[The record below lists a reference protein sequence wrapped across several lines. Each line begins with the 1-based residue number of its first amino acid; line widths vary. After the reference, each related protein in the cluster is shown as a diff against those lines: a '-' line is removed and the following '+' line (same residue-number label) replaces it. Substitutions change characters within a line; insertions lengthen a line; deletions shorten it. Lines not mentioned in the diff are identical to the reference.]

1 MMQVAPQGRC
11 RSSSYFPG
19 VFPDQVPKRNAVWL
33 PTSAKLCLDES
44 TGIHCFLGVGMIRK
58 GLQWAVMAFVFP
70 LLCAYKVSLVW
81 STRDGSVEA
90 YSQLL
95 AALPGRF
102 GVLVRAAFFSRV
114 LSECD
119 HTVFIGFGALLSKAD
134 TRLGKHVYIGP
145 YCQLGWVSIGPDT
158 LLGPGVHIPSGP
170 KAHTFDRLDIPIR
183 NQPSE
188 SRQILIG
195 RDWWIGAA
203 SIVMAD
209 FGDRRHRCRKRRDQA
224 SRAQAACCRGPVQI
238 DQAARPGLI
247 DPARTPFAS
256 NPK

>member
-1 MMQVAPQGRC
+1 
-11 RSSSYFPG
+11 
-19 VFPDQVPKRNAVWL
+19 
-33 PTSAKLCLDES
+33 
-44 TGIHCFLGVGMIRK
+44 MIRK

-183 NQPSE
+183 NQPRE

-195 RDWWIGAA
+195 RDCWIGAA

-209 FGDRRHRCRKRRDQA
+209 IGDQSVIGAGSVVTKPIEPRQL
-224 SRAQAACCRGPVQI
+224 AAGVPCKSIRPRGP
-238 DQAARPGLI
+238 A
-247 DPARTPFAS
+247 
-256 NPK
+256 